1 MTFGP
6 IEAKRAVAAIR
17 PEDIVVNGPGP
28 NRLQVTAEVVEYHG
42 REILV
47 LARLPAG
54 EALYIRTEERC
65 VAGDSIMVAVPPER
79 VLIYP
84 ADTPAAP
91 TEAIL

>member
-1 MTFGP
+1 
-6 IEAKRAVAAIR
+6 
-17 PEDIVVNGPGP
+17 
-28 NRLQVTAEVVEYHG
+28 
-42 REILV
+42 V

>member
-1 MTFGP
+1 
-6 IEAKRAVAAIR
+6 
-17 PEDIVVNGPGP
+17 GP

-47 LARLPAG
+47 LARLPGG
-54 EALYIRTEERC
+54 EALYIRTEEKC
-65 VAGDSIMVAVPPER
+65 VAGDSIVVAVPPER

-91 TEAIL
+91 TEAIV